1 MPGTLYVVATPI
13 GNSEDIT
20 LRALRILGAVDLI
33 AAEDTRH
40 TGKLLKLHGIKGRFV
55 SFHEHNEVTRAPQLL
70 GKLQNGAS
78 VAVVSNAGTPS
89 VSDPG
94 YRLVTAAIQSAIPVV
109 PVPGVSAVT
118 TALSVSGL
126 PVDAFSF
133 LGFAPRKSGKRRK
146 FIENLATLPGTLV
159 LYESPR
165 RLLPLMA
172 DILSVLGD
180 RPCVIGREMTKRHEE
195 FLRGRLSNLL
205 ERLKTQPSIKG
216 ECSLLV
222 SGAPGSEAETEDWIT
237 GELRNRLSGG
247 GRELSEV
254 VREMAREYH
263 LPKNDLYNRA
273 LKIRNTS
280 TKMVT

>member
-20 LRALRILGAVDLI
+20 LRALKVLGTVDLI

-40 TGKLLKLHGIKGRFV
+40 TGKLLKLHGIQGRFV
-55 SFHEHNEVTRAPQLL
+55 SFHEHNEETRAPQLL
-70 GKLQNGAS
+70 GNLQGGRS

-94 YRLVTAAIQSAIPVV
+94 FRLVTAAIQNAIPVV

-146 FIENLATLPGTLV
+146 FIENLVRLPGTLV
-159 LYESPR
+159 FYESPR
-165 RLLPLMA
+165 RLLALME
-172 DILSVLGD
+172 DIVSVLGD
-180 RPCVIGREMTKRHEE
+180 RSCVIGREMTKRHEE
-195 FLRGRLSNLL
+195 FLRGRLSTLL
-205 ERLKTQPSIKG
+205 ERLKAQPPIKG

-222 SGAPGSEAETEDWIT
+222 SGAAGSDAETGDWIE
-237 GELRNRLSGG
+237 GELRDRLSGG
-247 GRELSEV
+247 DRELSEV
-254 VREMAREYH
+254 VRDMAREYD
-263 LPKNDLYNRA
+263 LPKNALYNLA
-273 LKIRNTS
+273 LKIRNAS
-280 TKMVT
+280 TKMLT